1 MATIIVSSL
10 PNLTLTARIRGQNSV
25 TTSEVVSLTEDV
37 SESGQYTGITTAG
50 TGVFAVDIYEG
61 ASKLGDDTVNYL
73 TEQETFRVGN
83 TATLYDRT
91 VPSGSYGQ
99 VTSVS
104 SGAVADI
111 FETYTISEDYAASG
125 AEGTPAQILYF
136 IQQVFSEFSITSTTI
151 TVKKLDGSTTAATFE
166 MNSDTSPTS
175 RSRAT

>member
-61 ASKLGDDTVNYL
+61 ASKLGDDTVIIDG
-73 TEQETFRVGN
+73 TGTFRVGN

>member
-1 MATIIVSSL
+1 MATLLVSSL
-10 PNLTLTARIRGQNSV
+10 PNLTLTARVRNQNSV
-25 TTSEVVSLTEDV
+25 STIEVVSLTEDV
-37 SESGQYTGITTAG
+37 SESGQYTGSVTTNS
-50 TGVFAVDIYEG
+50 GVLAVDIYSG
-61 ASKLGDDTVNYL
+61 ASKLSDDTVIIDG
-73 TEQETFRVGN
+73 TGTFRVGN
-83 TATLYDRT
+83 TATLYNRT
-91 VPSGSYGQ
+91 KPSGDYGQ
-99 VTSVS
+99 ITSVS

-111 FETYTISEDYAASG
+111 FETYTISEDYATSG